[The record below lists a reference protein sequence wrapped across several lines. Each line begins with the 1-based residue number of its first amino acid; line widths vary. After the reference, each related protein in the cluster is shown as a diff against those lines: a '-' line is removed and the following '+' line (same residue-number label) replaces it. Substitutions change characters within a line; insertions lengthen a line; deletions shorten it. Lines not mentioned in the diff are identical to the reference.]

1 MCTAV
6 GPTSS
11 QLRARQSF
19 HLSPTALSVWSGGV
33 DSGRERR
40 RRPRGPKLCRSGSGR
55 SAQDPHTKLIHLF
68 FDHRARPSIIPAPS
82 GTLPQRKNQGRAR
95 QPAGSS
101 VRLFSFLSFPLIF
114 FFYFYFSHV
123 LAPPAAGIWT
133 GDPSR
138 EAQRRINEWPLRALS
153 VLFWPHGRLSAGKA
167 HRSLQPEVVVD
178 SLFVLGQRSSRQ
190 LSATF

>member
-114 FFYFYFSHV
+114 FFIFI
-123 LAPPAAGIWT
+123 LATSWPPLQRGSGPGIRRERRNGGLTSGPCVRCPFCSGPTAGSPPARPT
-133 GDPSR
+133 DLCS
-138 EAQRRINEWPLRALS
+138 L
-153 VLFWPHGRLSAGKA
+153 RLS
-167 HRSLQPEVVVD
+167 LTV
-178 SLFVLGQRSSRQ
+178 SS
-190 LSATF
+190 S